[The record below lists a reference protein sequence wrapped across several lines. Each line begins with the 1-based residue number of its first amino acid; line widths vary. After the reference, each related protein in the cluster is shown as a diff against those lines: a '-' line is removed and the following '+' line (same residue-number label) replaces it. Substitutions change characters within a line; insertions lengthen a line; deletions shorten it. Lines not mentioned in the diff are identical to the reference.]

1 MKHFGCIFIF
11 IISILWS
18 NSSELD
24 VKHMIVGYKGT
35 TTECFVDSI
44 GYQYLYFI
52 PKDSVDSDS
61 IKLKDVY
68 YIYNDF
74 DRVFHYSWSFEENV
88 RRMENRTGKLFTIKG
103 DTLDFIDIQFNK
115 DMIRPEIFVKTGLER
130 SEFISM
136 LDIEKVETDFSI
148 MSYSVERGFYY
159 SFYSFLLLATFDIA
173 RQWDKERRAIPQV
186 WDQYNDLMPMLSII
200 GFNKKEG
207 TGVTYQSFTS
217 LIPISVLISMIYD
230 VFKEKNKFYFTPI
243 YEEKEFGRN
252 MYIFSLKQIVNTGIK
267 SVVFKLEQTKF
278 GNKVIGWFR

>member
-11 IISILWS
+11 IISLLWS
-18 NSSELD
+18 NSPELD

-252 MYIFSLKQIVNTGIK
+252 MYIFSLKQVVNTGIK

>member
-11 IISILWS
+11 IISLLWS

-252 MYIFSLKQIVNTGIK
+252 MYIFSLKQVVNTGIK
-267 SVVFKLEQTKF
+267 SVVFKLEKTKF

>member
-1 MKHFGCIFIF
+1 M
-11 IISILWS
+11 
-18 NSSELD
+18 
-24 VKHMIVGYKGT
+24 KHMIVGYKGT

-217 LIPISVLISMIYD
+217 LIPISVLISMVYD

-252 MYIFSLKQIVNTGIK
+252 MYIFSLKQVVNTGIK

>member
-11 IISILWS
+11 IISFLRS
-18 NSSELD
+18 DSSDID
-24 VKHMIVGYKGT
+24 VKHMIVGYNGK

-44 GYQYLYFI
+44 GYQYLYFV

-74 DRVFHYSWSFEENV
+74 DRVFHYSWSFEESV

-103 DTLDFIDIQFNK
+103 DTIDFIDIQFND
-115 DMIRPEIFVKTGLER
+115 DMIKPEIFIKTGKER

-136 LDIEKVETDFSI
+136 LDIEKIETDFSI

-159 SFYSFLLLATFDIA
+159 SYYSFLLLATLDIFL
-173 RQWDKERRAIPQV
+173 QWDKERRAI
-186 WDQYNDLMPMLSII
+186 MPMLTPI
-200 GFNKKEG
+200 GFNKKQG

-217 LIPISVLISMIYD
+217 LIPISVLISMVYD

-252 MYIFSLKQIVNTGIK
+252 MYIFSLRQVINNQLK
-267 SVVFKLEQTKF
+267 SIVFKLEKTNF
-278 GNKVIGWFR
+278 GSKVIGWFR

>member
-252 MYIFSLKQIVNTGIK
+252 MYIFSLKQVVNTGIK

>member
-217 LIPISVLISMIYD
+217 LIPISVLISMVYD

-252 MYIFSLKQIVNTGIK
+252 MYIFSLKQVVNTGIK

>member
-11 IISILWS
+11 IISFLRS
-18 NSSELD
+18 DSSDLD

-44 GYQYLYFI
+44 GYQYLYFV

-74 DRVFHYSWSFEENV
+74 DRVFHYSWSFEESV

-103 DTLDFIDIQFNK
+103 DTIDFIDIQFND
-115 DMIRPEIFVKTGLER
+115 DMINPEIFVKTGKER

-136 LDIEKVETDFSI
+136 LDIEKIETDFSI

-159 SFYSFLLLATFDIA
+159 SYYSFLLLATLDIFL
-173 RQWDKERRAIPQV
+173 QWDKERRAIPQM
-186 WDQYNDLMPMLSII
+186 WDQYNDLMPAISPI
-200 GFNKKEG
+200 GFNKKQG

-217 LIPISVLISMIYD
+217 LIPISVLISMVYD

-252 MYIFSLKQIVNTGIK
+252 MYIFSLRQVINNQLK
-267 SVVFKLEQTKF
+267 SIVFKLEKTKF
-278 GNKVIGWFR
+278 GSKVIGWFR

>member
-1 MKHFGCIFIF
+1 
-11 IISILWS
+11 
-18 NSSELD
+18 
-24 VKHMIVGYKGT
+24 MIVGYKGT

-173 RQWDKERRAIPQV
+173 RQWDKERRAIPQF

-217 LIPISVLISMIYD
+217 LIPISVLISMVYD

-252 MYIFSLKQIVNTGIK
+252 MYIFSLKQVVNTGIK